1 MSIKES
7 VNKVTNLVYQLG
19 KEAVI
24 EPIMEFCKTL
34 KLTFAINKL
43 KAVIILLTVFFILSI
58 SCFLS
63 YKVFIERNLGSNSTS
78 QTQLINL
85 NNSNANGIG
94 GVINGKD
101 SQPDDGKERA
111 LDMYLQSYNGFFN
124 YIGDFFEDY
133 ISSTVDPL
141 GHSTTDS
148 SGISFEPVINKNSKI
163 KFASGSDVFYSAY
176 RYASILIGIM
186 APILVLMVVITGLQV
201 LMSKDNHYTF
211 EKLTQK
217 LSRIC
222 ITAAL
227 IFVGMPLLLT
237 SSIMT
242 TNLLNKLILSS
253 GGATCPVEVG
263 QPVSTK
269 KDLKCFIDT
278 ISKRIRNREIISEV
292 KVDGN
297 IPKTV
302 EIDGWDVGSMLKV
315 QGQNFWGFLQI
326 APIIILTLF
335 MLILLFIV
343 FIQFVI
349 RYLQIYFLFAI
360 YPIVAVM
367 WYNQSTSKYFSEYW
381 KQLVTLLIQQPV
393 FLLCFVIFGD
403 ISLVLMQNL
412 SPSNMLIFSIYLVF
426 LVTVPQA
433 LTARIFGDVF
443 AYQVGQDFS
452 DKANVVG
459 NTMQTGFNSVR
470 RGGGKAIAT
479 TANTAANAGKSVAW
493 QAPGVIKKSAS
504 GAKNAVSSF
513 VKNPISTV
521 QNIPKSVSNLATKAK
536 ESIQT
541 GIKNTVNSGMDNA
554 EFVMT
559 GKIASPRTKEGFI
572 KTQNDIATNEKWTA
586 YSGANNQSKSK
597 DSKDAQSNST
607 SSSNTTQSS
616 YSNVKYSDS
625 NTPKP
630 VPSDREKSIV
640 AGNRRKQQKLKV
652 I

>member
-7 VNKVTNLVYQLG
+7 VNKIMNLVYQLG
-19 KEAVI
+19 KEVVI
-24 EPIMEFCKTL
+24 EPIMEFCKIL

-43 KAVIILLTVFFILSI
+43 KAVIILLTVFFILAI

-63 YKVFIERNLGSNSTS
+63 YKVFIERNLGSNLPS
-78 QTQLINL
+78 QTQLIDS

-101 SQPDDGKERA
+101 SSPDDGKERA
-111 LDMYLQSYNGFFN
+111 IDMYLTSYNGFFE

-141 GHSTTDS
+141 GHSNNES
-148 SGISFEPVINKNSKI
+148 SGISFEPIVNKNSKL
-163 KFASGSDVFYSAY
+163 KFASANNSGIFYSAY
-176 RYASILIGIM
+176 RYASILIGIV

-222 ITAAL
+222 ITVAL

-253 GGATCPVEVG
+253 GGATCPVAIG
-263 QPVSTK
+263 QPASTK
-269 KDLKCFIDT
+269 KDLKCFIKSITDQIRVDQIKREGNVPNT
-278 ISKRIRNREIISEV
+278 I
-292 KVDGN
+292 
-297 IPKTV
+297 
-302 EIDGWDVGSMLKV
+302 EIDGWDIGSMLKV
-315 QGQNFWGFLQI
+315 QSQNFWGFLMI
-326 APIIILTLF
+326 APMILLTMF

-367 WYNQSTSKYFSEYW
+367 WYNESTSKYFSEYW

-403 ISLVLMQNL
+403 ISLILMNNL

-443 AYQVGQDFS
+443 AYQAGQDFS
-452 DKANVVG
+452 DKVNFAG
-459 NTMQTGFNSVR
+459 NSVQSGFNSVR
-470 RGGGKAIAT
+470 QGGKQAIAT
-479 TANTAANAGKSVAW
+479 TANAAASAGKSVAW
-493 QAPGVIKKSAS
+493 QTPGVIKKSAS
-504 GAKNAVSSF
+504 GAKNGVSAF
-513 VKNPISTV
+513 IKNPVSTV
-521 QNIPKSVSNLATKAK
+521 QNIPKSVGNLATKAK
-536 ESIQT
+536 ETVQT
-541 GIKNTVNSGMDNA
+541 GIKNTVDSGMDKA
-554 EFVMT
+554 EFAMT
-559 GKIASPRTKEGFI
+559 GKIATPRTKEGFI
-572 KTQNDIATNEKWTA
+572 KTQNDIVTNEKWTA
-586 YSGANNQSKSK
+586 YSDKNDQSKSK
-597 DSKDAQSNST
+597 DLKDGQSKSASNVNNHNYT
-607 SSSNTTQSS
+607 
-616 YSNVKYSDS
+616 SNVKYSDS
-625 NTPKP
+625 NTPKSI
-630 VPSDREKSIV
+630 PSDREK
-640 AGNRRKQQKLKV
+640 
-652 I
+652 